1 MTPAQ
6 IIASYSDTALHG
18 IANTRRTDN
27 RWDQQFLDDRQR
39 LARDEIRRRILR
51 ETEPTETP
59 TP

>member
-6 IIASYSDTALHG
+6 IIASYSDTALHN

-51 ETEPTETP
+51 EENKTTP
-59 TP
+59 

>member
-6 IIASYSDTALHG
+6 IIASYSDIALHG
-18 IANTRRTDN
+18 IANTRRADN

-51 ETEPTETP
+51 EETNTEKP
-59 TP
+59 

>member
-1 MTPAQ
+1 MTPAE
-6 IIASYSDTALHG
+6 IIASYSDKALAG
-18 IANTRRTDN
+18 IASTRRTDN

-51 ETEPTETP
+51 EENKP

>member
-1 MTPAQ
+1 VTPSE
-6 IIASYSDTALHG
+6 IIASYSDTALNG
-18 IANTRRTDN
+18 IALTRRADN

-51 ETEPTETP
+51 EETETKT

>member
-1 MTPAQ
+1 MTPAEV
-6 IIASYSDTALHG
+6 IASYSNTALAG
-18 IANTRRTDN
+18 IANTRRADN

-51 ETEPTETP
+51 EEKETET

>member
-1 MTPAQ
+1 MTPAE

-18 IANTRRTDN
+18 IATTRWTDN

-51 ETEPTETP
+51 EETNTEKP
-59 TP
+59 

>member
-1 MTPAQ
+1 MTPAE
-6 IIASYSDTALHG
+6 IIASYSDAALNG
-18 IANTRRTDN
+18 ITLTRRADN

-51 ETEPTETP
+51 EETKT

>member
-1 MTPAQ
+1 MTPSEV
-6 IIASYSDTALHG
+6 IASYSDAALAG
-18 IANTRRTDN
+18 IASTRRADN

-51 ETEPTETP
+51 EENKP

>member
-18 IANTRRTDN
+18 IASTRRTDN
-27 RWDQQFLDDRQR
+27 RWDQQFLEDRQR

-51 ETEPTETP
+51 EETETK

>member
-18 IANTRRTDN
+18 IATTRWTDN

-51 ETEPTETP
+51 EETNTEKP
-59 TP
+59 

>member
-18 IANTRRTDN
+18 IASTRRTDN

-51 ETEPTETP
+51 EETNTEKP
-59 TP
+59 

>member
-1 MTPAQ
+1 MTPVE
-6 IIASYSDTALHG
+6 IIASYSDAALNG
-18 IANTRRTDN
+18 ITLTRRADN

-51 ETEPTETP
+51 EETKT

>member
-1 MTPAQ
+1 VTPAQ

-18 IANTRRTDN
+18 IASTRRTDN
-27 RWDQQFLDDRQR
+27 RWDQQFLEDRQR

-51 ETEPTETP
+51 EETETK

>member
-18 IANTRRTDN
+18 IASTRRADN
-27 RWDQQFLDDRQR
+27 RWDQQFLEDRQR

-51 ETEPTETP
+51 EETETK

>member
-18 IANTRRTDN
+18 IANTRRADN

-51 ETEPTETP
+51 EETETNTEKP
-59 TP
+59 